1 MATLAENREQHIQR
15 FHEQMEAWE
24 KEMNRVRSMAYSAN
38 SYLQGEMNKL
48 VAQIDK
54 GLAQL
59 THKMV
64 QLAEGG
70 DKRVYTALEKMESA
84 WGSLKS
90 TISDVSE
97 RVRHRGSEAGEQI
110 RDKVEGARDT
120 IRDKAE
126 DARDSLRDTMD
137 QGMAQAKQAV
147 NRGQQAAR
155 DTLEQG
161 RELAEQGKE
170 AVRNAADEARNAT
183 SGSGSGSGGR
193 RSGQA
198 EETTVSVTRTTG
210 NPPRQQH

>member
-1 MATLAENREQHIQR
+1 MTTLAENREQHIQR

-59 THKMV
+59 THRMV

-84 WGSLKS
+84 WSSLKS
-90 TISDVSE
+90 TVGDVSE

-120 IRDKAE
+120 LRDKAE
-126 DARDSLRDTMD
+126 DAREAVRETMD
-137 QGMAQAKQAV
+137 EGMAQARQAAS
-147 NRGQQAAR
+147 RGKQAAR

-161 RELAEQGKE
+161 RELAEQGKD
-170 AVRNAADEARNAT
+170 ALRHAADEARNAT
-183 SGSGSGSGGR
+183 GGATSGSSRRGSS
-193 RSGQA
+193 QA
-198 EETTVSVTRTTG
+198 EETTVSVTRSTG
-210 NPPRQQH
+210 NPPQQH